1 MDSDVRLKASDE
13 ASHNVTIWQ
22 QPAEKLCSDDTPE
35 LASKTLGQWKETA
48 ESRGNDYALVR
59 AIRAYQY
66 LLSGCTKGV
75 RTWECSAQNLKTCI
89 FISDKSS
96 VWDKWQTGE
105 QKNRQKLKIPYVW
118 FFFCDRHSKNKNK
131 FCPWFH
137 IHQTL
142 DAKLVLS

>member
-75 RTWECSAQNLKTCI
+75 RTWSALHKILRLVYSFQINHPYETNGRLGNRKT
-89 FISDKSS
+89 DKSLKFPMFGFSS
-96 VWDKWQTGE
+96 VTDTQ
-105 QKNRQKLKIPYVW
+105 
-118 FFFCDRHSKNKNK
+118 KNKNK